1 MLLGVS
7 VVVRGQANLLFSH
20 SLFWPHLW
28 RGPSGT
34 KCLIFQIQ
42 HGDTYRRFSVAA
54 TALIRSNILVVFI
67 HVAVMSD
74 FVHCY
79 SIWLS
84 KNINSWLKGS
94 WTFKLNLMFSC
105 VITWTFTGIG
115 NITPMF
121 FQTHSGKLFLLT
133 EGTLCPCLPFEECAK
148 TNILSTL
155 YVWNVGGRKKIHR
168 HSLDIYIF

>member
-94 WTFKLNLMFSC
+94 WFKLPALEISLPCFSRPTQESCFCWQKVPSVPVFHLKNVQKLIFYPHCMF
-105 VITWTFTGIG
+105 G
-115 NITPMF
+115 M
-121 FQTHSGKLFLLT
+121 
-133 EGTLCPCLPFEECAK
+133 
-148 TNILSTL
+148 
-155 YVWNVGGRKKIHR
+155 
-168 HSLDIYIF
+168 